1 MPRKHRPSRL
11 EGVKASV
18 AQTVTDSKRSRGEF
32 LLQAGLSVFEKFKQ
46 IHASSN
52 K

>member
-32 LLQAGLSVFEKFKQ
+32 LLQAGLNVFEKFKQ
-46 IHASSN
+46 IHE
-52 K
+52 